1 MYNLIIVGNN
11 ELEVN
16 YMKKTVII
24 LLILMNIVTV
34 DASGNEPKYK
44 IIANSNSNED
54 IETMYEIK
62 DSLIKDYQ
70 QWVKSVDDVDQ
81 ALADHQKN
89 YNAKYYNGEYK
100 IVLGEGKGKKL
111 TGALKTSYCV
121 TSKEIK
127 KKSFLAE
134 LFS

>member
-44 IIANSNSNED
+44 IIANSNSDED

-89 YNAKYYNGEYK
+89 YNAKLSITSLNKK
-100 IVLGEGKGKKL
+100 IKHSRRVNN
-111 TGALKTSYCV
+111 AARMFIYRF
-121 TSKEIK
+121 I
-127 KKSFLAE
+127 
-134 LFS
+134 